1 MAVESQ
7 KFDKSRYQIIPRV
20 LIFAARGDSVLLIK
34 GAPDK
39 KVWPGQYNG
48 IGGHVEQDESVLSAA
63 YREFLEETGL
73 TLEDPALC
81 AVVTIDTQDNPGIG
95 MYVFKAQAGPGDPS
109 PTQEGTLEWVDTR
122 TLDLLPLVED
132 LPVLIPIVLH
142 WQPGNPVVFCQYSY
156 SEDNE
161 LIMRFD

>member
-20 LIFAARGDSVLLIK
+20 LIFAARGEFVLLIK

-39 KVWPGQYNG
+39 KVWPNQYNG
-48 IGGHVEQDESVLSAA
+48 IGGHVEQDESVLAA
-63 YREFLEETGL
+63 AQREFEEETGL

-81 AVVTIDTQDNPGIG
+81 AVITIDTQDNPGIG
-95 MYVFKAQAGPGDPS
+95 MYVFKAQAGTGKLA
-109 PTQEGTLEWVDTR
+109 PTTEGVLEWVNTHS
-122 TLDLLPLVED
+122 LDLIPLVED
-132 LPVLIPIVLH
+132 LPILIPVVLN
-142 WQPGNPVVFCQYSY
+142 WQPGNPVIFCQYSY